1 MVHYPLSDPTNPQE
15 LDTYLDTIDTSVAG
29 KIGGTV
35 GVTDNRVPRSD
46 GTGGKTLQATG
57 ITVDDS
63 DNMSGVATLTATTL
77 SPTNAL
83 AINKG
88 GTANTTATAAFDAL
102 APTTTRGDIIARGAS
117 NNVRLALGGTGKGLR
132 SDGTDVVYGNEWAI
146 VFKTADESLQNNTFQ
161 DDDHLSF
168 AVAANTKYAWR
179 CHIHYNTPSAADF
192 KVQWTGPASPT
203 LVRVFIAGMAP
214 DGTTWVGTG
223 IMTTFSSPVAIL
235 GAGANTAGYVEFS
248 GVLQNGANAG
258 TVHFQWAQNTTTAS
272 DTTVYAGSH
281 IDYAIVA

>member
-1 MVHYPLSDPTNPQE
+1 MVHYPLSDATNPQE

-35 GVTDNRVPRSD
+35 GATDNRVPRSD

-102 APTTTRGDIIARGAS
+102 APTSTRGDIITRGAS
-117 NNVRLALGGTGKGLR
+117 SNGRLQLGSAGKGLR
-132 SDGTDVVYGNEWAI
+132 SDGTDVVYGNEWTI

-179 CHIHYNTPSAADF
+179 AHIHYDTPAAADI

-203 LVRVFIAGMAP
+203 LVRIFLAGMAP
-214 DGTTWVGTG
+214 DGVNWLGTT
-223 IMTTFSSPVAIL
+223 IASAFSTASSLL
-235 GAGANTAGYVEFS
+235 GAANTAGYIEFS
-248 GVLQNGANAG
+248 GILQNGANAG

-272 DTTVYAGSH
+272 NTTVYAGSH
-281 IDYAIVA
+281 LYYAIVA